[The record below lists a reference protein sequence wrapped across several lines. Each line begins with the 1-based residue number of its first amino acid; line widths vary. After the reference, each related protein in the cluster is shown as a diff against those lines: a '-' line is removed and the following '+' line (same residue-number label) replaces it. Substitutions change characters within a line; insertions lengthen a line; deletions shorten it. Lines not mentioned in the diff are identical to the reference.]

1 MTPEKPTEVQKHGRE
16 PISLHTPLGEDGDS
30 KFGDLIEDSEAI
42 QPGEAVTFTL
52 LLLQLHSV
60 PGTLSERE
68 ARRGVPAVR
77 PDRQPSSP
85 GCNQPSPPGSRTY
98 RMPRSGRPSIV
109 TGIEPYIRAERR
121 IARQEQ

>member
-1 MTPEKPTEVQKHGRE
+1 MTPEKLIEVQKHGRE
-16 PISLHTPLGEDGDS
+16 PISLHTPLGEDRDS

-52 LLLQLHSV
+52 LQLQLHSV

-68 ARRGVPAVR
+68 AGVVSLR
-77 PDRQPSSP
+77 FGRTGSRQPQDVTSHP
-85 GCNQPSPPGSRTY
+85 RPARARTEGPDPDGQH
-98 RMPRSGRPSIV
+98 RDRH
-109 TGIEPYIRAERR
+109 RAVLRADRR